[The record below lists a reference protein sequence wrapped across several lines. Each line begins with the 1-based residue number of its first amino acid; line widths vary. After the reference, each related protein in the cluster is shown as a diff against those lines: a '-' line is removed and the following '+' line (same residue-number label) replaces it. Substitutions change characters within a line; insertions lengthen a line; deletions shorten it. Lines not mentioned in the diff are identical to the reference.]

1 MASKIDNIAAQAAEL
16 SAIELGILMQKVR
29 DQYSIALVDSRKELA
44 SKVKQLVVALDKR
57 LFLYVHAHTYEYIR
71 TTICASTGHLII
83 TSWILPKAPNARNTV
98 IQHQVKELTAD
109 DLSLSYACGRS
120 IEGIFELDV
129 QENTVTL
136 DGEYIELD
144 PTFDEE
150 WTDYLPY
157 LTQLVRASVNRHTE
171 TVVPKLLQR
180 ISGKNK

>member
-83 TSWILPKAPNARNTV
+83 TSWILPKTIDSQNTV
-98 IQHQVKELTAD
+98 IQHQVKEMTAD
-109 DLSLSYACGRS
+109 DMAMSYVCGS

-129 QENTVTL
+129 QENTITL

-157 LTQLVRASVNRHTE
+157 LTQLVRASVNRHAE
-171 TVVPKLLQR
+171 TVVPKLLQH
-180 ISGKNK
+180 INGKNK